1 MRWHGQWVRGALVA
15 ALLVLGVAVFSG
27 CNLSPSN
34 GGGGTEAAY
43 NLVVVLERNLELKQ
57 DIVYLRFRHEN
68 KGIAG
73 GVVIIDGDTIPTLP
87 ASGQGTKTYSPG
99 RWIYQQMLQIKALD
113 AANSYAYRDSIRL
126 PSSFEITNVIPP
138 NHLWQGGNVTLT
150 WTPALD
156 ADDYFISVKPR
167 TVGSS
172 ARGLGRYDTDSDP
185 LSETFP
191 GTEAFANTFGTVIAD
206 VYDMQIV
213 AYSRNFTLRP
223 NAPYKAPDTD
233 DIRDPISRTDIDGA
247 ICALM
252 VSARD
257 TILVPQTF

>member
-1 MRWHGQWVRGALVA
+1 MRCNGQWVRGALLA
-15 ALLVLGVAVFSG
+15 ALLVTEVAVFSG
-27 CNLSPSN
+27 CNLTPSNN
-34 GGGGTEAAY
+34 GGGNQAAY
-43 NLVVVLERNLELKQ
+43 NLVVVLERNLELNQ

-68 KGIAG
+68 HGITG
-73 GVVIIDGDTIPTLP
+73 GVVIVDGDTISTLP

-99 RWIYQQMLQIKALD
+99 RWTQQQMLQIKALD
-113 AANSYAYRDSIRL
+113 ASNSYAYRDSIKL

-138 NHLWQGGNVTLT
+138 NRLWQGGNVTLT

-156 ADDYFISVKPR
+156 ADAYFVSVKPR
-167 TVGSS
+167 TIGSP
-172 ARGLGRYDTDSDP
+172 ARGLGSYDTDSDP

-191 GTEAFANTFGTVIAD
+191 GAEAFSNTFGTVIPD

-223 NAPYKAPDTD
+223 NAPYKAPDAD
-233 DIRDPISRTDIDGA
+233 DVRVPISRTDIDGA
-247 ICALM
+247 VCALM

-257 TILVPQTF
+257 TIRVPQTQ